1 MGSGDYLTCSS
12 NIVVNEDLS
21 ATVTLELCNVCYK
34 SMLSV
39 TSKPEEWIKDMTHNR
54 ARKAGDII
62 YKQEFDRYLDS
73 GTLPPNATKGNLI
86 LAYEFPVVVESSSE
100 PPPVLDDPVIKIEA
114 DLSETKTELKADLS
128 ETKSELKADLQTTK
142 EDLQT
147 TLTELAEAKTDLEEK
162 TYQIISLEARL
173 AALEQKFISN

>member
-12 NIVVNEDLS
+12 NIIVNGDLS

-62 YKQEFDRYLDS
+62 YKQEFDRHLEN

-86 LAYEFPVVVESSSE
+86 LAHEFPVVVESLSE
-100 PPPVLDDPVIKIEA
+100 PVLDD
-114 DLSETKTELKADLS
+114 
-128 ETKSELKADLQTTK
+128 
-142 EDLQT
+142 
-147 TLTELAEAKTDLEEK
+147 TLTSDVEADLEEK

-173 AALEQKFISN
+173 QALEQKILAAN

>member
-62 YKQEFDRYLDS
+62 YKQEFDRHLEN
-73 GTLPPNATKGNLI
+73 GTLPPNATKASLI
-86 LAYEFPVVVESSSE
+86 LAHEFPVVVESLSE
-100 PPPVLDDPVIKIEA
+100 PVLDDP
-114 DLSETKTELKADLS
+114 
-128 ETKSELKADLQTTK
+128 
-142 EDLQT
+142 
-147 TLTELAEAKTDLEEK
+147 LTPDLEQALQAEKEK
-162 TYQIISLEARL
+162 TKNLESRL
-173 AALEQKFISN
+173 AFLETAVASLIS

>member
-62 YKQEFDRYLDS
+62 YKQEFDRHLEN
-73 GTLPPNATKGNLI
+73 GTLPPNATKSNLI
-86 LAYEFPVVVESSSE
+86 LAHEFPVVVESLSE
-100 PPPVLDDPVIKIEA
+100 PVLDDAFTP
-114 DLSETKTELKADLS
+114 
-128 ETKSELKADLQTTK
+128 
-142 EDLQT
+142 
-147 TLTELAEAKTDLEEK
+147 DLEQALEAEKEK
-162 TYQIISLEARL
+162 TKNLESRL
-173 AALEQKFISN
+173 AFLETAVASLIS

>member
-12 NIVVNEDLS
+12 NTVVNEDLS

-62 YKQEFDRYLDS
+62 YKQEFDHHLEN

-86 LAYEFPVVVESSSE
+86 LAHEFPVVVESLSE
-100 PPPVLDDPVIKIEA
+100 PVLDDP
-114 DLSETKTELKADLS
+114 
-128 ETKSELKADLQTTK
+128 
-142 EDLQT
+142 
-147 TLTELAEAKTDLEEK
+147 LTPDLEQTLEAEKVTTQQMETEIQAEKEK
-162 TYQIISLEARL
+162 TKNLESRL
-173 AALEQKFISN
+173 AFLETAIASLIS

>member
-62 YKQEFDRYLDS
+62 YKQEFDRHLEN

-86 LAYEFPVVVESSSE
+86 LAHEFPVVVESLSE
-100 PPPVLDDPVIKIEA
+100 PVLDDAFTP
-114 DLSETKTELKADLS
+114 
-128 ETKSELKADLQTTK
+128 
-142 EDLQT
+142 
-147 TLTELAEAKTDLEEK
+147 DLEQALEAEKEK
-162 TYQIISLEARL
+162 TKNLESRL
-173 AALEQKFISN
+173 AFLETAVASLIS

>member
-62 YKQEFDRYLDS
+62 YKQEFDRHLEN
-73 GTLPPNATKGNLI
+73 GTLPPNATKASLI
-86 LAYEFPVVVESSSE
+86 LAHEFPVVVESLSE
-100 PPPVLDDPVIKIEA
+100 PVLDDP
-114 DLSETKTELKADLS
+114 
-128 ETKSELKADLQTTK
+128 
-142 EDLQT
+142 
-147 TLTELAEAKTDLEEK
+147 LTPDLEQALEAEKEK
-162 TYQIISLEARL
+162 TKNLESRL
-173 AALEQKFISN
+173 AFLETAVASLIS

>member
-12 NIVVNEDLS
+12 NIVVNQDLS

-62 YKQEFDRYLDS
+62 YKQEFDRHLEN
-73 GTLPPNATKGNLI
+73 GTLPPNATKSNLI
-86 LAYEFPVVVESSSE
+86 LAHEFPVVVESLSE
-100 PPPVLDDPVIKIEA
+100 PVLDDAFTP
-114 DLSETKTELKADLS
+114 
-128 ETKSELKADLQTTK
+128 
-142 EDLQT
+142 
-147 TLTELAEAKTDLEEK
+147 DLEQALEAEKEK
-162 TYQIISLEARL
+162 TKNLESRL
-173 AALEQKFISN
+173 AFLETAVASLIS